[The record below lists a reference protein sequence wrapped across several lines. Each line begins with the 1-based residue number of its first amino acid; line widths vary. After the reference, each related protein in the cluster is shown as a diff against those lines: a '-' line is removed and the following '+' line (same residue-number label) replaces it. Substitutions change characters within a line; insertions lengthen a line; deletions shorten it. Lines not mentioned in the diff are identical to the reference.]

1 MVGASPLLRAVFR
14 DVQHLYGPEDE
25 GFVFED
31 GPGPIGHID
40 VLVYR
45 PTPRIPVTTF
55 ATVGMA
61 AGEMPATPG
70 PGAGGRAE
78 LRFSWRGQPTPEWE
92 SAVAQLLANLAAY
105 PWITDQQ
112 LGWGH
117 MMTLE
122 DDFPGF
128 PDCRTVMFA
137 GPLFPDAQDIF
148 EADGTTVR
156 ILNIVP
162 LTDTETA
169 RARTMPSGFFLT
181 ELMNEVDL
189 FSPR

>member
-1 MVGASPLLRAVFR
+1 MGASPLLRAVFH
-14 DVQHLYGPEDE
+14 DVRQLYGPADD

-31 GPGPIGHID
+31 GPGPLGHID

-45 PTPRIPVTTF
+45 PTDRIPVTTF

-61 AGEMPATPG
+61 AGEMPATTAP
-70 PGAGGRAE
+70 GGRAE
-78 LRFSWRGQPTPEWE
+78 LRFSWRGHLEPERE
-92 SAVAQLLANLAAY
+92 SAVARLLANLAAY

-122 DDFPGF
+122 EDFPGF

-137 GPLFPDAQDIF
+137 GPLFPEAQDIF
-148 EADGTTVR
+148 EAEGTTIR

-162 LTDTETA
+162 LTTPETA

-181 ELMNEVDL
+181 ELMDQVDL